1 MTLPEAHLV
10 YSGNSMVMANGH
22 LVYARLLNPVGD
34 SFFRKR
40 YESSV
45 SFADALAGMKAA
57 AWETETIYGL
67 AANSR
72 SSQGGV
78 DTWLIQS
85 GCIRV
90 DCSALTPDV
99 EGEVAKYVKVDIFSY
114 APITTATY
122 RIGWVTSDTEAP
134 DATWNWLDL
143 APSVNITADGR
154 YVLTTNVTLKKYF
167 FVLSSFASYVEPAE
181 EDGWSYGVVQEDA
194 AEETYPGVRFAF

>member
-1 MTLPEAHLV
+1 MTLPTAHFVRSDTDLV
-10 YSGNSMVMANGH
+10 RSSAS

-40 YESSV
+40 YESTV

-57 AWETETIYGL
+57 AWESDVSYARASNTR
-67 AANSR
+67 AAS
-72 SSQGGV
+72 GGI
-78 DTWLIQS
+78 DHWIIQS

-99 EGEVAKYVKVDIFSY
+99 ENEEAKYVKVDIYSY

-143 APSVNITADGR
+143 APSINVTADGR
-154 YVLTTNVTLKKYF
+154 YVLTTNVTLAKYF
-167 FVLSSFASYVEPAE
+167 FVLTSFASYVEPDAE
-181 EDGWSYGVVQEDA
+181 SSWGYQVIQEDA
-194 AEETYPGVRFAF
+194 ELETYPGVRFAF

>member
-1 MTLPEAHLV
+1 
-10 YSGNSMVMANGH
+10 

-40 YESSV
+40 YESTV

-57 AWETETIYGL
+57 AWESDVSYARASNTR
-67 AANSR
+67 AAS
-72 SSQGGV
+72 GGI
-78 DTWLIQS
+78 DHWIIQS

-99 EGEVAKYVKVDIFSY
+99 ENEEAKYVKVDIYSY

-143 APSVNITADGR
+143 APSINVTADGR
-154 YVLTTNVTLKKYF
+154 YVLTTNVTLAKYF
-167 FVLSSFASYVEPAE
+167 FVLTSFASYVEPDAE
-181 EDGWSYGVVQEDA
+181 SSWGYQVIQEDA
-194 AEETYPGVRFAF
+194 ELETYPGVRFAF